1 MLCSACESP
10 VPVHARECPV
20 CGTATP
26 VHADVTNVVTQ
37 ADDGT
42 FIMETAEL
50 PATAVGGATGWSKAT
65 APGSRAEEPE
75 ALSPGSVLGGRYE
88 ILRVLGEGGM
98 GAVLQARDREVDRV
112 VALKVIRSELVGSP
126 DILRRF
132 RQELVLARQVT
143 HRNVVRIFDLGVS
156 DGIRFITM
164 EYIEGRELAALLEE
178 KGKLAPEEAASIMLQ
193 VCHGLAAAHAEGV
206 IHRDLKP
213 QNIML
218 DTQGRAAVM
227 DFGIA
232 NSVANANE
240 PPQANE
246 PVAPLEGPANLTRAG
261 SLLGTPRYMS
271 PEQAQRQTVDY
282 RSDLFTVGLL
292 LYECLTGKVPSGGK
306 TLDQVLKHR
315 STVQVKPLAETD
327 PSIPAALSRIVSKCL
342 EIDPAKRYQSADE
355 VVYDLEL
362 YLGIRHL
369 LPKGISRTQ
378 AVAAGALV
386 ILLSVATAFG
396 LFKLRNRPVASK
408 PQVTVMVGDFT
419 NSTGNP
425 VFDGTIEPS
434 INTALEGASF
444 ITAFNRGEAHK
455 VAQQLFGSPL
465 LSDKTARL
473 VAAREGVGVVVSG
486 GIAKDGGGYRVSAT
500 AIDAGNGKD
509 LVSTSGRMRNP
520 GDLPR
525 VVGSISAAIRKALGD
540 TTPKGAQIAAAE
552 TFSSKSLEASQQ
564 YARAQELQFSGK
576 WNQALDAYH
585 RSIQLDPDLG
595 RAYAGLA
602 ATLANLG
609 RTQDAAAMYRMA
621 MSKVERMSDR
631 EKYRTRGGYYLL
643 RRDYQKAIEQYKA
656 LVKQYPSDSAALT
669 NLSLAYFYQRN
680 MSAALEEGKRALRM
694 NPDNLLVLNNLGLF
708 AMYAGD
714 FDTAVTESQ
723 RLLKLNPSFQKAYV
737 CLGLSLLGLGKVA
750 EAADAYRTL
759 AGLGASGASD
769 AATAQADLA
778 WYQGRRE
785 DAIQALTQ
793 AVETDTAAKE
803 LDRAAVDWAGL
814 AQLWLE
820 RKQTA
825 KAVSAADHAVSGAGS
840 GENIL
845 YPVALVYLQTGNEK
859 KAAALAARLGQRFEA
874 EPQAYGKLIQ
884 AETQMKHGEYREAVK
899 TFLAAR
905 ALADTWL
912 GRFGLGKAYLK
923 AQAFT
928 EADTEL
934 DACLKRKGE
943 AAAVFLDDEPT
954 FHVLPEVYFY
964 LGQAREGLQS
974 PGAAESFRTYT
985 AIRDKSADD
994 PLLAYARK
1002 HAHL

>member
-1 MLCSACESP
+1 
-10 VPVHARECPV
+10 
-20 CGTATP
+20 
-26 VHADVTNVVTQ
+26 
-37 ADDGT
+37 
-42 FIMETAEL
+42 
-50 PATAVGGATGWSKAT
+50 
-65 APGSRAEEPE
+65 
-75 ALSPGSVLGGRYE
+75 
-88 ILRVLGEGGM
+88 M

-132 RQELVLARQVT
+132 RQEFVLARQVT

-178 KGKLAPEEAASIMLQ
+178 KGKLPPEEAASIMLQ
-193 VCHGLAAAHAEGV
+193 VCQGSAAAHAEGV

-232 NSVANANE
+232 NSVANANAPREASE
-240 PPQANE
+240 PAA
-246 PVAPLEGPANLTRAG
+246 VLDGPAKLTRAG

-271 PEQAQRQTVDY
+271 PEQAQRKTVDH

-292 LYECLTGKVPSGGK
+292 LYECLTGKVPSEGK

-315 STVQVKPLAETD
+315 STVQVKPLVETD
-327 PSIPAALSRIVSKCL
+327 PSIPAPLSRIVAKCL

-355 VVYDLEL
+355 IVHDLEAPG
-362 YLGIRHL
+362 YRSL

-444 ITAFNRGEAHK
+444 ITAFNRGQAHK

-486 GIAKDGGGYRVSAT
+486 DIAKDGGGYRVSAT

-585 RSIQLDPDLG
+585 RSIELDPDLG

-602 ATLANLG
+602 ATLANLAG
-609 RTQDAAAMYRMA
+609 PRTPPPCTAWRCPKWSACPTAKSTAPAAATICCGAITRRP
-621 MSKVERMSDR
+621 SNNIKRSSSSTPPTR
-631 EKYRTRGGYYLL
+631 RRSPICPWRTS
-643 RRDYQKAIEQYKA
+643 I
-656 LVKQYPSDSAALT
+656 SAT
-669 NLSLAYFYQRN
+669 
-680 MSAALEEGKRALRM
+680 
-694 NPDNLLVLNNLGLF
+694 
-708 AMYAGD
+708 
-714 FDTAVTESQ
+714 
-723 RLLKLNPSFQKAYV
+723 
-737 CLGLSLLGLGKVA
+737 
-750 EAADAYRTL
+750 
-759 AGLGASGASD
+759 
-769 AATAQADLA
+769 
-778 WYQGRRE
+778 
-785 DAIQALTQ
+785 
-793 AVETDTAAKE
+793 
-803 LDRAAVDWAGL
+803 
-814 AQLWLE
+814 
-820 RKQTA
+820 
-825 KAVSAADHAVSGAGS
+825 
-840 GENIL
+840 
-845 YPVALVYLQTGNEK
+845 
-859 KAAALAARLGQRFEA
+859 
-874 EPQAYGKLIQ
+874 
-884 AETQMKHGEYREAVK
+884 
-899 TFLAAR
+899 
-905 ALADTWL
+905 
-912 GRFGLGKAYLK
+912 
-923 AQAFT
+923 
-928 EADTEL
+928 
-934 DACLKRKGE
+934 
-943 AAAVFLDDEPT
+943 
-954 FHVLPEVYFY
+954 
-964 LGQAREGLQS
+964 
-974 PGAAESFRTYT
+974 
-985 AIRDKSADD
+985 
-994 PLLAYARK
+994 
-1002 HAHL
+1002 